1 MEDLFDTDL
10 LATGDPE
17 NLKVAPT
24 PPAVEKKDS
33 NPDDPE
39 LEDEGI
45 ELDDLNQ
52 LETAVSTTTEENTDE
67 EEELEQ
73 KDKQKNPESE
83 EPTSSPIISLLA
95 KSFSEEGLFSNC
107 TEEELE
113 NVKDAKS
120 LTDLVRKQIKDNEY
134 ADLNDQQKRYLEAIR
149 SGVPAEYAAEAINN
163 ELTYSRFTPEM
174 IKENA
179 DLRAALIKNDF
190 LAKGYSAEKAEK
202 RVKQIIDLGEDEE
215 EALDALTSLKAF
227 EQNRLAQAKKEAD
240 DAAAAKKDKDAADL
254 QALQDK
260 IKATE
265 SIIPGIKLPVA
276 VREEMIKT
284 LTTNVSKEPNKVLN
298 AITQKRQQDPKH
310 FDTMLAYLF
319 NVTKGFTDF
328 KQLVAPLKTS
338 ATKELDEKLK
348 STTVSGGNIG
358 AGTGSAKTKKIVE
371 AMNSVDPSK
380 YL

>member
-1 MEDLFDTDL
+1 
-10 LATGDPE
+10 
-17 NLKVAPT
+17 
-24 PPAVEKKDS
+24 
-33 NPDDPE
+33 
-39 LEDEGI
+39 
-45 ELDDLNQ
+45 
-52 LETAVSTTTEENTDE
+52 
-67 EEELEQ
+67 
-73 KDKQKNPESE
+73 
-83 EPTSSPIISLLA
+83 
-95 KSFSEEGLFSNC
+95 
-107 TEEELE
+107 
-113 NVKDAKS
+113 
-120 LTDLVRKQIKDNEY
+120 
-134 ADLNDQQKRYLEAIR
+134 
-149 SGVPAEYAAEAINN
+149 
-163 ELTYSRFTPEM
+163 M

-260 IKATE
+260 IKTTE

-358 AGTGSAKTKKIVE
+358 AGSCNKQ
-371 AMNSVDPSK
+371 SLVDDM
-380 YL
+380 LERIQRLCDFQNCNCQ